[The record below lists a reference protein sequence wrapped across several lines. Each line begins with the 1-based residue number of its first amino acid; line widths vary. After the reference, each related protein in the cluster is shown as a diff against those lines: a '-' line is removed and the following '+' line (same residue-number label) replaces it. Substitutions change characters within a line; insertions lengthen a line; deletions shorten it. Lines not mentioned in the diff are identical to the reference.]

1 MRLPR
6 LVFTRRRP
14 DTRLGICF
22 GRNAERSVREGGAA
36 EHPAGVEARVPAPP
50 LARPP
55 VPPVA
60 ADGRPVAYHRS
71 RHRVPQAP
79 PPALYLLFVVVS
91 YRRWSRVTESTQCST
106 WVVQHFSSSLLSSL
120 QRHHFLSV
128 GARLQHCADVCRSR
142 SREHNT
148 RELHSVHLCSVQCTS
163 FSVLQSFR
171 LKYCTE
177 MKWNEISS
185 CCTCCSPQY
194 LKCGLPFTLVALGC
208 LGSYAVATLLI
219 TEWRWRALRCLTP
232 MHIE

>member
-106 WVVQHFSSSLLSSL
+106 WVVQHFSSSLLSSAAAS
-120 QRHHFLSV
+120 LSFCRRSSSTLCR
-128 GARLQHCADVCRSR
+128 RLSK
-142 SREHNT
+142 
-148 RELHSVHLCSVQCTS
+148 SVSWAQYSWAPFCSLVFCSVYFFLCAPILS
-163 FSVLQSFR
+163 FEVLYR
-171 LKYCTE
+171 NE
-177 MKWNEISS
+177 MKWN
-185 CCTCCSPQY
+185 
-194 LKCGLPFTLVALGC
+194 K
-208 LGSYAVATLLI
+208 
-219 TEWRWRALRCLTP
+219 
-232 MHIE
+232 